1 MAISEGLRKAGGDAH
16 PTKDCTTCSLWV
28 GFNNNRRGIRI
39 PHPAPPP
46 KFGYGKCT
54 RKEGHCSPHKVRW

>member
-1 MAISEGLRKAGGDAH
+1 MRIKYLPRIADGKVG
-16 PTKDCTTCSLWV
+16 DCTTCPYWV
-28 GFNNNRRGIRI
+28 GFNNRRPGIRI

-46 KFGYGKCT
+46 KFGFGKCT